1 MSKKSSRKKS
11 RRGNAGLSPD
21 SSGSKAAGSSGG
33 TEYAGSTTCV
43 VLPVPPI
50 TAQTLNKTLSEHSLY
65 GSDDDMEL
73 KRKVSSRDGNSD
85 GSGVQPMDVEEQH
98 ETSDTDS
105 FVEGIEQMEVMDELA
120 GDEPPALEA
129 LDGDAEEPTEGAI
142 EGENSFA
149 EIPPGDAQSLDEVM
163 TGPIH
168 KFARCFDNEGKKEE
182 WPKDPSRKAVAKETL
197 ASMQA
202 FRRMTWEAKDEPYAP
217 PEDIDES
224 KEKTQFGVYPMSTP
238 YGCYQAVES
247 YGSGVIL
254 TPCHRE
260 IVADDRP
267 DLHAL
272 FMDDTALDTR
282 SNRRLDLTDIH
293 LSDVF
298 FVEKIGVKKYAQ
310 PEDFIVDLAE
320 AVDWSKHKFWQ
331 GKRVS
336 RLQRITLRSEIAVL
350 MPKIG
355 TKKQQV
361 FLVNNLPEAATAK
374 TKIVGHHAKQDLYLA
389 VDVTVPACQP
399 GSWSRGYQPSF
410 SDEEAHLRTIDYLLD
425 VPHMLPVITKVDSLD
440 PRRKGIMAVAP
451 NFFGPGVAPTDTE
464 FQRLQTV
471 ARLGI
476 FTNEAMRTALYD
488 GMRYRGEVTEVLH
501 QNREEFVIQLQ
512 LPKNHGF
519 PQKKWKQG
527 VKVSIRFE
535 EESIGATVIA
545 ATVEK
550 DKALVRVRP
559 LRSGVTPQGWS
570 GSVGLQVFVKHQ
582 VEDPQ
587 RGAVRMLGIK
597 TIPKYADYL
606 PGMKMLAALHMGPS
620 VPEIPDFSNLKRFTI
635 SNLELTQE
643 QSSVI
648 HLLSWKGFTACTLSC
663 GPGSGKTTTIIGALV
678 QHHYSSPEDFA
689 VFVANSNSAV
699 VQGAETLKR
708 LDAEDSIH
716 AVRLISSGN
725 CSTIDEH
732 QLSDIDYPRIWQ
744 RIIRQKVMQEDKSAR
759 RPQDFVIS
767 GAQWLWRHHLLSKN
781 DLHNEHLRRAL
792 HVPVVGMPEQPR
804 HSLMEVFFRV
814 YKPKVVFGTIDSVR
828 QIFKREKFL
837 ENWTHHVKTVMVDES
852 SQVGRHSIINLAY
865 AFPSGRFLLVGDEHQ
880 LPPYGE
886 HGYPEEL
893 YKLHNGPIFK
903 DAVSLKLLPNLRLST
918 VYRCP
923 KQSVDLLANLYYE
936 GQLKPYKDAVDTCP
950 ILKDLGLPS
959 GHPTLIINTK
969 TMDTR
974 VGTSWCNM
982 KEAEYAAKIAKRFIA
997 SSHHPRRT
1005 IAVLGYFLPQV
1016 HETAARMPNG
1026 VFVSTVDASQGRE
1039 FDVVVLMTTRG
1050 EDFKFSGFLCSPERF
1065 TVAVSRHKQA
1075 LIVLCNT
1082 DRMKNVENWKALCD
1096 DVKPQSTVDADR
1108 IAFLRDLPK

>member
-11 RRGNAGLSPD
+11 RKDNAGPSPEY
-21 SSGSKAAGSSGG
+21 SGHEAAGSSGG

-43 VLPVPPI
+43 VLPVPPS
-50 TAQTLNKTLSEHSLY
+50 TAKISKTLSEHSLY
-65 GSDDDMEL
+65 GSDEDVEL
-73 KRKVSSRDGNSD
+73 KRKMSSRDGSSD
-85 GSGVQPMDVEEQH
+85 NSGVQPMDIEDQRD
-98 ETSDTDS
+98 TSDTDS
-105 FVEGIEQMEVMDELA
+105 FVEGIEQMVVTDELA

-149 EIPPGDAQSLDEVM
+149 EIPPGDAHSLDEVM

-168 KFARCFDNEGKKEE
+168 KFARCFDNDGKKEE
-182 WPKDPSRKAVAKETL
+182 WPKDSSRKAVAKESL

-202 FRRMTWEAKDEPYAP
+202 FRRMTWEAKDEPYTP
-217 PEDIDES
+217 PEGIEEP
-224 KEKTQFGVYPMSTP
+224 KEETLFGVYPMSTP
-238 YGCYQAVES
+238 YACYQAVES

-272 FMDDTALDTR
+272 FMDDTALDAR

-310 PEDFIVDLAE
+310 PENFIVDLAK
-320 AVDWSKHKFWQ
+320 AVDWSEHKFWQ
-331 GKRVS
+331 VKRVS

-355 TKKQQV
+355 TKKQQT

-374 TKIVGHHAKQDLYLA
+374 TKIVGHLAKQEVYVA

-410 SDEEAHLRTIDYLLD
+410 ADEEAHLRTIDYLLN

-440 PRRKGIMAVAP
+440 PRRKGIMAIAP
-451 NFFGPGVAPTDTE
+451 NFVRPKS
-464 FQRLQTV
+464 
-471 ARLGI
+471 
-476 FTNEAMRTALYD
+476 LYD

-501 QNREEFVIQLQ
+501 QNREELVIQLQ

-527 VKVSIRFE
+527 VKVSVRFE

-635 SNLELTQE
+635 SNLDLTQE
-643 QSSVI
+643 QSNVI

-744 RIIRQKVMQEDKSAR
+744 RVIRQKVMQEDKSTR
-759 RPQDFVIS
+759 RPQDYVIS

-792 HVPVVGMPEQPR
+792 HVPVVGKPEQPR

-959 GHPTLIINTK
+959 GQPTLIINTK
-969 TMDTR
+969 TMDTH
-974 VGTSWCNM
+974 VGTSWCNV
-982 KEAEYAAKIAKRFIA
+982 KEAEYAVKIAKRFIA
-997 SSHHPRRT
+997 SGHHPRRT

-1039 FDVVVLMTTRG
+1039 FDVVVLMTTRS

-1075 LIVLCNT
+1075 LIVLSNT
-1082 DRMKNVENWKALCD
+1082 SRMRNVENWKALYD
-1096 DVKPQSTVDADR
+1096 DVKPQSIVDAGQV
-1108 IAFLRDLPK
+1108 AFLRESPK